1 MLFGDEK
8 RFSKPVT
15 PSKKDGQVYA
25 IRVGQNTDEHIGP
38 GSYFF
43 NDVEEERNGWKKKS
57 FSRREPMTPSTKE
70 RNNSILNRSDF
81 YQQGVMTAY
90 GAMAMP
96 TSSPKARASPGPGYY
111 DGDILR
117 SPSFKSLHS
126 PGSSYSLSGRGSAS
140 TTPRFAFDKSAVLKD
155 GVLFVSRENNQK
167 DIGPGQ
173 YAVPLDTLR
182 KSSFN
187 VRASQGKSSN
197 SPLSP
202 NNTSFYSSSN
212 RKNAVNEVLASAS
225 REQQQKHSRA
235 ARAKS
240 APRMRA

>member
-1 MLFGDEK
+1 MSVETRFMIETFAKTKLADRPVVWKEAYTKKTLFL
-8 RFSKPVT
+8 
-15 PSKKDGQVYA
+15 KKQYHEV
-25 IRVGQNTDEHIGP
+25 IGP

-117 SPSFKSLHS
+117 SPSSKS
-126 PGSSYSLSGRGSAS
+126 
-140 TTPRFAFDKSAVLKD
+140 
-155 GVLFVSRENNQK
+155 VSN
-167 DIGPGQ
+167 
-173 YAVPLDTLR
+173 L
-182 KSSFN
+182 
-187 VRASQGKSSN
+187 
-197 SPLSP
+197 
-202 NNTSFYSSSN
+202 
-212 RKNAVNEVLASAS
+212 
-225 REQQQKHSRA
+225 
-235 ARAKS
+235 
-240 APRMRA
+240 